1 HGPKNPVVMG
11 QGELARI
18 GFYGDGTFLEIPR
31 NEDLHESLKRGKVDF
46 LAINEKNIE
55 DTHPGLIDSLDSE
68 RFEKEVVLGMPSGQ
82 YVIIIYSVRS

>member
-1 HGPKNPVVMG
+1 M
-11 QGELARI
+11 
-18 GFYGDGTFLEIPR
+18 
-31 NEDLHESLKRGKVDF
+31 DF
-46 LAINEKNIE
+46 LAINEKSIE

>member
-1 HGPKNPVVMG
+1 MG